1 MKEPCRVRNFEINID
16 CYVKFLCALY
26 VVFQFLVQF
35 FNQLAVLRFDIA
47 PSKELTMEQMTGSR
61 PPLTRISDLRS
72 YYLIVL
78 ALLKGRNEVSI
89 KNKVHD

>member
-1 MKEPCRVRNFEINID
+1 
-16 CYVKFLCALY
+16 
-26 VVFQFLVQF
+26 
-35 FNQLAVLRFDIA
+35 
-47 PSKELTMEQMTGSR
+47 MEQMTGSR

-89 KNKVHD
+89 KNKVHDNN